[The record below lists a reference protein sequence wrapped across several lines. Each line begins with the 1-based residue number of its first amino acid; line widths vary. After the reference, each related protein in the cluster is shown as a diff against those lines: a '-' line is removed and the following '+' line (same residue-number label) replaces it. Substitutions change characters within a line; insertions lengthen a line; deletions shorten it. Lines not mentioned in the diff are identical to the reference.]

1 MRLEKLLAYGLV
13 LSLAASSAGAVV
25 RVVVKDGKKIIYND
39 GIAEGSSAP
48 VERVSVSWSA
58 SRVAAPSR
66 FDDLIAAASLQHKID
81 PKLLKSVMLFESGFN
96 PKAISRKG
104 ARGLMQLMPKTAA
117 QHGVRNVQDPA
128 ENIQAGARHLSYLM
142 DVYGG
147 DLEKSLAA
155 YNAGEPAVERYG
167 GVPPYDETRD
177 YVRNILNAYNG
188 RGDLKGGFGRPAA
201 RAFRSAP
208 QGRPVHVVRD
218 ANDRVLLTTA
228 KTPAS
233 SARRLS

>member
-1 MRLEKLLAYGLV
+1 MRLEKLLAYGLA

-39 GIAEGSSAP
+39 GIAEESAP
-48 VERVSVSWSA
+48 AERASGSWSA

-66 FDDLIAAASLQHKID
+66 FDDLIAGAALQHRID

-96 PKAISRKG
+96 PRAISRKG

-117 QHGVRNVQDPA
+117 QHGVRNVHDPA

-147 DLEKSLAA
+147 DLEKTLAA

-167 GVPPYDETRD
+167 GVPPYGETRD

-201 RAFRSAP
+201 KAFRSAP
-208 QGRPVHVVRD
+208 SGRPVHIVRD

-233 SARRLS
+233 SPRPLS